1 MHQRSFRVEFLY
13 CWKWEEHLFE
23 TLKKLL
29 SVAEYFCF
37 TLISKAFSLNER
49 NIVSSTEK
57 KFPIPLFVSD
67 TGKFLCI
74 YTRLDERKNN
84 MQVYLLAVCNYTPRI
99 VIENVLSQLT
109 ICKTSHRRILETM
122 TTWWIQILS
131 AISADRQF
139 CSIPFHYL
147 NNEEKYVV

>member
-1 MHQRSFRVEFLY
+1 M
-13 CWKWEEHLFE
+13 
-23 TLKKLL
+23 
-29 SVAEYFCF
+29 
-37 TLISKAFSLNER
+37 
-49 NIVSSTEK
+49 SSTEK
-57 KFPIPLFVSD
+57 KVPIPLFVSD

-74 YTRLDERKNN
+74 YTRLDERRNK